1 MRYKPNVSP
10 VIFIMVPV
18 VMVFFVLFLCVFYK
32 YIDND
37 GLIITRQIIRPGFV
51 VGAKYRAYAPEE
63 LENDFK
69 ITPADYNKEISI
81 NISDSNSGKLKNA
94 KGFVRDKAVVYQ
106 KGYSS
111 VSFVPTP
118 NSVIFDYSDLKPEQN
133 GEEVILKIPVNE
145 LIPYRCRDG
154 TLLLRDPKEQPILK
168 INAFDVDE
176 KGKVIEANKPVDV
189 EFGSKHIIF
198 KSKLSTIK
206 GIRTMI
212 ELEDVS
218 DQPAVTVKG
227 EIKSMRTLTSKTYL
241 MSDGSHKREHVVN
254 VVEDIAGRSLTVER
268 PLFYENCQG
277 KFSPIEIGLVEDA
290 ELAKF
295 KNKVNTLSRDSY
307 GEVSGKL
314 KAYDRDYGSAGDM
327 EDACWYALKTPYY
340 AAIPKKFNRG
350 YTIKQDC
357 ASVEFI
363 PQGTS
368 SKTGAER
375 PGQGSVVKYGDAWK
389 DTDVL
394 LDAQPD
400 KLKEYIIAKS
410 SASPEVFTYELQG
423 RTEGLL
429 FESAYLV
436 DAVGQKRKVNQIL
449 RNEGGKT
456 YLDIKP
462 VYDGLKFPVVIDPT
476 IHFHLHGNTHGV
488 SDTDWDFTTP
498 EGYTAKGTYTVT
510 IQNEFNYSYGGFGEL
525 MVPIGDSWSPVTLN
539 QIYNDFMVINVRAIV
554 NGQTNYFPNPP
565 LPDLDPDVYIDTY
578 YNEVTFSGDLA
589 GFKEGDNH
597 IRVWSDNFQLGWG
610 RADVAIAYTYVPV
623 AGAPVV
629 NNRNVEKTSAEI
641 YWDASPYPPGTT
653 YTI

>member
-1 MRYKPNVSP
+1 MRYKSNVGP

-18 VMVFFVLFLCVFYK
+18 VMAFFVLFLCVFYK

-37 GLIITRQIIRPGFV
+37 GIVITRQIFRPGFV
-51 VGAKYRAYAPEE
+51 VGTKYKAYAPEM
-63 LENDFK
+63 LKDNFK
-69 ITPADYNKEISI
+69 ITPADYNKEIII

-94 KGFVRDKAVVYQ
+94 KGVIRDKAVVYR

-111 VSFVPTP
+111 VNFVPTQKG
-118 NSVIFDYSDLKPEQN
+118 VIFDYSDLKPGQN

-145 LIPYRCRDG
+145 LIPFRCRDG

-189 EFGSKHIIF
+189 EFGSRHIIF
-198 KSKLSTIK
+198 KSKLSTKK
-206 GIRTMI
+206 GTRTMI

-227 EIKSMRTLTSKTYL
+227 EIKSMRTLTSKTHL
-241 MSDGSHKREHVVN
+241 MSDGSYKKEHVVN
-254 VVEDIAGRSLTVER
+254 VVEDIAGRSLTVEK
-268 PLFYENCQG
+268 PFFYEDSRG
-277 KFSPIEIGLVEDA
+277 KFSPIETGLVEDT

-307 GEVSGKL
+307 GEVSWKI
-314 KAYDRDYGSAGDM
+314 KAYGSVGDM
-327 EDACWYALKTPYY
+327 EDACWNALKTPYY
-340 AAIPKKFNRG
+340 AAIPKKFNKG
-350 YTIKQDC
+350 YVIKQDGVS
-357 ASVEFI
+357 AVFI
-363 PQGTS
+363 PQGAS
-368 SKTGAER
+368 PKARGER
-375 PGQGSVVKYGDAWK
+375 SGQGSVVKYGDAWK

-394 LDAQPD
+394 LDVQPD
-400 KLKEYIIAKS
+400 KLKEYIVVKS
-410 SASPEVFTYELQG
+410 SESPDIFTYELKG
-423 RTEGLL
+423 RRDNLI
-429 FESAYLV
+429 FESAHLV
-436 DAVGQKRKVNQIL
+436 DATGQKRKVNQIL

-476 IHFHLHGNTHGV
+476 IHFHLHSNTHGI

-510 IQNEFNYSYGGFGEL
+510 IQNQFYYSYTGEGQL
-525 MVPIGDSWSPVTLN
+525 IVQVGDGWSTISLSD
-539 QIYNDFMVINVRAIV
+539 IYNDFLVINVRATV

-565 LPDLDPDVYIDTY
+565 VPVLKPDAFLETY

-597 IRVWSDNFQLGWG
+597 IRVWSDNYQLGWG